1 MTQSSKDQLLEIL
14 QLEVLD
20 NVTIKQLNEL
30 ECLVDNF
37 LEEINSKYIRN
48 EDEIYDSLKEGV
60 G

>member
-1 MTQSSKDQLLEIL
+1 MTKSSRDRLLEIL

-20 NVTIKQLNEL
+20 NVTMKQWNEL
-30 ECLVDNF
+30 EGLVDNF